1 MTESNCFSPFLVK
14 AIEHIAERQ
23 NRWENVVIV
32 LPSKRAR
39 VFFMQ
44 HLQKKLSSV
53 QLAPTLWSIEGFI
66 AELANGQSAP
76 LLRQLRIFYTAYR
89 AFIPAEAREEF
100 SSFLQ
105 WAPRLLK
112 DLNDIDAY
120 GLEEKEVLEYLA
132 SYYALESMGETTM
145 KQGFTSVFWQHLPA
159 IFQQFKSSLSQ
170 SGWATMGML
179 YREALAVLTLYFEQ
193 TEKHHY
199 FIGFNALN
207 ASEEILFQEFLVA
220 QKGEVLWD
228 IDHHFYDDTT
238 QAVGRFIRQYQNNWN
253 FYRQSP
259 YRFAQQEYLTPKN
272 IHIYGVTGEY
282 AQAQQLRKILDREQ
296 LDYSQTAVVLGD
308 ENLLLPV
315 LSALPENVEQF
326 NVTLGYAIKGLPVT
340 RFFMQYLRLHATA
353 HEQKFSLTTAVEV
366 MAFEP
371 FRNYLIKERGAHV
384 TAQWKDLSARL
395 GGELS
400 VDDWEAMM
408 PAHWSMV
415 QVNSEEEGTANFLTH
430 LCEVHQAILPFLSS
444 ALTQSA
450 AHAFGQLLFQAQQ
463 LVDESDFHI
472 SLSAVMVVLEESL
485 HQQGIDFKGDPIHG
499 LQIMGM
505 LETRVLDFENLIIT
519 SVNEGILPMGK
530 NDQSFFPF
538 ALKKKFGLPTFLD
551 NDAIY
556 AYHFFRLIQRAKNVH
571 LIYNNSTE
579 GLGGGEKSRFIH
591 YFNLLG
597 QKEHQVI
604 AHPCEEVISSSQRSK
619 PSIEKT
625 PQMMDQLKKIAEK
638 GFSPTSLSA
647 YLTDPMVF
655 YDRYLLG
662 VQPIEEQNKVMSNL
676 RRGELVHD
684 TLEQLYKPYLNSVM
698 SVKFFD
704 QMLSE
709 LPKIMAQCYAKHYPV
724 ITKSKGE
731 NALIYAAY
739 QRAIEQY
746 LTHERSNVSSG
757 DELIVRALEKPFS
770 CAMENAPFPMNFRG
784 KIDRIDEYNGQ
795 LRLIDYKTGN
805 VETSHLQ
812 WSSPDLLRGDY
823 KRQPMFQLLLYAW
836 ALQRM
841 NEVSL
846 SLQAGVVSLKAPHKG
861 LLVLRQ
867 KSPVDPD
874 CKSLVDGHFIRE
886 FEEFL
891 SGLVDEIFAE
901 QNPFVSLK
909 EG

>member
-1 MTESNCFSPFLVK
+1 MTESNRFSPFLVK
-14 AIEHIAERQ
+14 AIEHIVEHH
-23 NRWENVVIV
+23 NRWDDIVII

-44 HLQKKLSSV
+44 HLQKKLTAV

-66 AELANGQSAP
+66 ADLANGKSAP
-76 LLRQLRIFYTAYR
+76 LLRQLREFYMAYR

-120 GLEEKEVLEYLA
+120 GLEEKEVLDYLA

-145 KQGFTSVFWQHLPA
+145 KQGFSSVFWQHLPV
-159 IFQQFKSSLSQ
+159 IFQQFKSSLTQ

-179 YREALAVLTLYFEQ
+179 YREALAVLTLYLEQ

-238 QAVGRFIRQYQNNWN
+238 QAVGRFIRQYQNNWK

-259 YRFAQQEYLTPKN
+259 YHFEQREYLTPKN

-282 AQAQQLRKILDREQ
+282 AQAQQLRKILDRQ
-296 LDYSQTAVVLGD
+296 PLDYSQTAVVLGD

-315 LSALPENVEQF
+315 LNALPENVEQF
-326 NVTLGYAIKGLPVT
+326 NVTLGYAIKDLPVI
-340 RFFMQYLRLHATA
+340 RFFMQYLRLHATV
-353 HEQKFSLTTAVEV
+353 HEQNFPLATAVEV
-366 MAFEP
+366 LAFEP
-371 FRNYLIKERGAHV
+371 FRNYLIKARGADV
-384 TAQWKDLSARL
+384 TAQWKALSTRL

-400 VDDWEAMM
+400 INDWAAMM
-408 PAHWSMV
+408 PTHWPVFQANMEKEATV
-415 QVNSEEEGTANFLTH
+415 NFLTH
-430 LCEVHQAILPFLSS
+430 LCDVHQAIHPFLSS
-444 ALTQSA
+444 AFTQSA
-450 AHAFGQLLFQAQQ
+450 ARAFRQLLFQAQQ

-472 SLSAVMVVLEESL
+472 SLSAVMLVLEESL
-485 HQQGIDFKGDPIHG
+485 QQQGMDFKGDPVHG

-505 LETRVLDFENLIIT
+505 LETRVLDFEHLIIT

-556 AYHFFRLIQRAKNVH
+556 AYHFFRLLQRAKNVH

-597 QKEHQVI
+597 QKAHRVVTHQC
-604 AHPCEEVISSSQRSK
+604 AEVISSSQRSK
-619 PSIEKT
+619 PSVEKT
-625 PQMMDQLKKIAEK
+625 PQMMDQLKKMAEK

-647 YLTDPMVF
+647 YLTDPMLF

-662 VQPIEEQNKVMSNL
+662 VQPIEEQSNVMSNL
-676 RRGELVHD
+676 RRGEVVHD
-684 TLEQLYKPYLNSVM
+684 TLEQLYMPYLNGVM
-698 SVKFFD
+698 SVKVFD
-704 QMLSE
+704 QMLRE
-709 LPKIMAQCYAKHYPV
+709 LPKTMAQCYAKHYPV
-724 ITKSKGE
+724 ATKSKGE

-739 QRAIEQY
+739 QRAIAQY
-746 LTHERSNVSSG
+746 LIYERSNVSSG
-757 DELIVRALEKPFS
+757 NELIVRALEKPFS
-770 CAMENAPFPMNFRG
+770 CTLDKAPFPMNFRG

-795 LRLIDYKTGN
+795 LRLIGYKTGK

-841 NEVSL
+841 NDLSL
-846 SLQAGVVSLKAPHKG
+846 PLQAGVVSLKTPHKG

-867 KSPVDPD
+867 KSPVDPAF
-874 CKSLVDGHFIRE
+874 KSLVDANFLHE